1 MGYRFQ
7 FVTLAGFQTL
17 NLAMFRLALRLE
29 TLNLEATQS
38 CSGVKLGPLP

>member
-7 FVTLAGFQTL
+7 FVTLAVFHTL
-17 NLAMFRLALRLE
+17 NLAMFQLALRLE
-29 TLNLEATQS
+29 TLNLEASQS